1 MKIQILTDHL
11 VVPDFPAFYAG
22 QTYEVGDDLANQLIE
37 RMHAIPVTPAQPK
50 DDAAAPEKKGK
61 RQASN

>member
-22 QTYEVGDDLANQLIE
+22 QTYEVGDDIANQLIE
-37 RMHAIPVTPAQPK
+37 RMQAIPAPQAQPK
-50 DDAAAPEKKGK
+50 DVEVAPEKKGK
-61 RQASN
+61 RQVSN